1 MLVTAFLRAVSFKRI
16 RWVVLD
22 LDSCVLLFFLAI
34 AEYGSL
40 RVVGVVVAG
49 PLLGF
54 MLTAGVFGTGFLVLF
69 FLNAAALASDIV
81 VLITLGR
88 MSIGPFL

>member
-1 MLVTAFLRAVSFKRI
+1 MTVLVTAFLRAVSFKRI

-69 FLNAAALASDIV
+69 FLLYVGGIYLLLYYLASTD
-81 VLITLGR
+81 
-88 MSIGPFL
+88 